1 MAKVK
6 QNIERASPAI
16 ADELLAAGVATVHEA
31 QGREGLMSPDIRPAW
46 KGSRAAG
53 SAVTVS
59 LPPGDNWMLHVAVEQ
74 CRSGDVLVVSPTS
87 ASNAGYFGEL
97 LAVSLAARGVRGIVV
112 EAGVRDVDQLENMR
126 FSAWSKC
133 ISAQGTA
140 KSELGSINFP
150 IVCGG
155 QLVNPGDI
163 VVADTDGICVVERL
177 EAANVLENAS
187 ARLSKEAE
195 TRAALASGALGLDYY
210 GMRDRLEKK
219 GLRYV

>member
-1 MAKVK
+1 
-6 QNIERASPAI
+6 
-16 ADELLAAGVATVHEA
+16 
-31 QGREGLMSPDIRPAW
+31 MSPDIRPAW